1 MYDKHIIESI
11 QTWDTIADSFDKTR
25 KNPWAQVNEYIAS
38 LSSHSLIID
47 LGCGN
52 GRHLIPAILH
62 CRSVIG
68 FDISRR
74 MLEISSEKIMVIKMQ
89 NTPLVQ
95 GTLYALPFVDKTF
108 DAALCIASIHNIK
121 KRKFRQ
127 NCFKE
132 IYRILRSNGT
142 ALISVWSREQNRFK
156 EKITKKQKST
166 DTELGDIDIYWR
178 QDNLDIPRFYHLY
191 TLKEFREDIEAG
203 GFTIQSMHAEKITSQ
218 HQADNYFAIVIRRE

>member
-1 MYDKHIIESI
+1 MSDKQIHESI

-38 LSSHSLIID
+38 LSSHSFLID

-62 CRSVIG
+62 CGSVVG

-74 MLEISSEKIMVIKMQ
+74 MLEISSEKIMGTK
-89 NTPLVQ
+89 THDTSFVQ
-95 GTLYALPFVDKTF
+95 GTLYALPFIDKKF
-108 DAALCIASIHNIK
+108 DAALCIASVHNIK
-121 KRKFRQ
+121 NREFRQ
-127 NCFKE
+127 TCFKE

-156 EKITKKQKST
+156 DKILAKPKGT
-166 DTELGDIDIYWR
+166 DAEFGDVDLYWR

-191 TLKEFREDIEAG
+191 SLKEFREDIEAG
-203 GFTIQSMHAEKITSQ
+203 GFTIQSLHAEKITSQ
-218 HQADNYFAIVIRRE
+218 HQADNYFAIVKRRE